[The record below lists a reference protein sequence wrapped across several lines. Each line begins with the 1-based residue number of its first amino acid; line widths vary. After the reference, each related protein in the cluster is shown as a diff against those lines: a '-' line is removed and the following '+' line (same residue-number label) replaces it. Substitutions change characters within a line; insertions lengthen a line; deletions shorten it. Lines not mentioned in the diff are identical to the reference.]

1 MAKKIFFNG
10 PSSTNLKSRVL
21 MIPTVSRAPFTSTEW
36 VYFYHNGVINSKNK
50 QILPS
55 KSISSSISKS
65 SLIIFLLFSFKTQI
79 NIVLTDLLQKFGC
92 ILRLGQ
98 FGENVSIY

>member
-10 PSSTNLKSRVL
+10 LSSTNLKSRGS
-21 MIPTVSRAPFTSTEW
+21 MIPTVSRAPFTSMEW

-65 SLIIFLLFSFKTQI
+65 SLIMLLVPYLFI
-79 NIVLTDLLQKFGC
+79 PVDGC
-92 ILRLGQ
+92 DTVVCKYQESKSRILKSVGTGAR
-98 FGENVSIY
+98 